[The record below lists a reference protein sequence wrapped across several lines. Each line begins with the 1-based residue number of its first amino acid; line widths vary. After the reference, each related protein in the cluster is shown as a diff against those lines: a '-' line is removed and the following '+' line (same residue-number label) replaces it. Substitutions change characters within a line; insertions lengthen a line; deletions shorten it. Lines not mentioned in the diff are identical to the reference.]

1 MTTLFTREMTQPLKQ
16 GTHYN
21 IIILAAG
28 ASTRMGQPKQLL
40 QYNEASLIQHAI
52 DEALAAG
59 AQKVLVVLGAG
70 AEKISEQIN
79 KRQAN
84 ILYNKN
90 WEEGMA
96 SSIREGVQQSVL
108 LSANVDA
115 VILMVC
121 DQPYVN
127 AALLRNIVSRHVE
140 SGKQI
145 VASQYKDTLGTPV
158 LFQKSFFPELLKL
171 KGDTGAKAILMDNK
185 DQVEPVRF
193 PLGDIDIDNQAD
205 YEMLLQQ
212 KL

>member
-1 MTTLFTREMTQPLKQ
+1 MLFTREMKQQLKQ

-40 QYNEASLIQHAI
+40 KYNDANLIQHAI

-59 AQKVLVVLGAG
+59 SQKVLVVLGSG

-79 KRQAN
+79 KKQAN

-96 SSIREGVQQSVL
+96 SSIREGLQQSLL
-108 LSANVDA
+108 LSANVD
-115 VILMVC
+115 VIILMVC

-127 AALLRNIVSRHVE
+127 AALLRNLVNQHIE
-140 SGKQI
+140 SGKPI
-145 VASQYKDTLGTPV
+145 VASQYKDTLG
-158 LFQKSFFPELLKL
+158 
-171 KGDTGAKAILMDNK
+171 
-185 DQVEPVRF
+185 
-193 PLGDIDIDNQAD
+193 
-205 YEMLLQQ
+205 
-212 KL
+212 

>member
-1 MTTLFTREMTQPLKQ
+1 MLFIREMKQPLKQ

-40 QYNEASLIQHAI
+40 KYNDGNLVQHSI
-52 DEALAAG
+52 EEALAAG

-70 AEKISEQIN
+70 AEQISEKIN
-79 KRQAN
+79 KRHAN
-84 ILYNKN
+84 VLYNKN
-90 WEEGMA
+90 WEEGIA
-96 SSIREGVQQSVL
+96 SSIREGLKQSLL
-108 LSANVDA
+108 LSANIDA

-127 AALLRNIVSRHVE
+127 AALLRNLVHHHME
-140 SGKQI
+140 SGKHI

-158 LFQKSFFPELLKL
+158 LFHKSFFPELLKL
-171 KGDTGAKAILMDNK
+171 KGDTGAKKILMENK
-185 DQVEPVRF
+185 EQVQAVRF
-193 PLGDIDIDNQAD
+193 PLGDIDIDNIAD
-205 YEMLLQQ
+205 YEMLLQH

>member
-1 MTTLFTREMTQPLKQ
+1 MLFIRETKQPLKQ

-40 QYNEASLIQHAI
+40 KYNDGNLVQHSI

-59 AQKVLVVLGAG
+59 GQKVLVVLGAG
-70 AEKISEQIN
+70 AEQISEKVD

-84 ILYNKN
+84 VLYNKN
-90 WEEGMA
+90 WEEGIA
-96 SSIREGVQQSVL
+96 SSIREGLQQSLL
-108 LSANVDA
+108 LSANIDSI
-115 VILMVC
+115 ILMVC

-127 AALLRNIVSRHVE
+127 AALLRNLVNQHIE

-158 LFQKSFFPELLKL
+158 LFHKSFFPELLKL
-171 KGDTGAKAILMDNK
+171 KGDTGAKKILMENK
-185 DQVEPVRF
+185 EQVQAVRF
-193 PLGDIDIDNQAD
+193 PLGDIDIDNIAD
-205 YEMLLQQ
+205 YEMLLQH

>member
-1 MTTLFTREMTQPLKQ
+1 M
-16 GTHYN
+16 HYN

-40 QYNEASLIQHAI
+40 AYNDANLMQHAI

-59 AQKVLVVLGAG
+59 SQQVIVVLGSG
-70 AEKISEQIN
+70 GEKISEQIN
-79 KRQAN
+79 KKQAN
-84 ILYNKN
+84 VLYNKN
-90 WEEGMA
+90 WQEGIA
-96 SSIREGVQQSVL
+96 SSIRAGLQQSLL

-127 AALLRNIVSRHVE
+127 AALLRNLVSQHIE
-140 SGKQI
+140 SGKHI

-158 LFQKSFFPELLKL
+158 LFHKTLFPQLLKL
-171 KGDTGAKAILMDNK
+171 TGDTGAKKILMESK
-185 DQVEPVRF
+185 EQVQAVRF
-193 PLGDIDIDNQAD
+193 PLGDIDIDHMAD
-205 YEMLLQQ
+205 YEMLLQH

>member
-1 MTTLFTREMTQPLKQ
+1 MLFIHEMKQSLKQ

-40 QYNEASLIQHAI
+40 KYNGANFIQHAI

-59 AQKVLVVLGAG
+59 AQKVLVVLGSE
-70 AEKISEQIN
+70 AEKISDQLN
-79 KRQAN
+79 KKQAN
-84 ILYNKN
+84 VLYNKN

-96 SSIREGVQQSVL
+96 SSIREGLQQSL
-108 LSANVDA
+108 LISANVDA

-127 AALLRNIVSRHVE
+127 AALLKNIINQHIE
-140 SGKQI
+140 SGKPI

-158 LFQKSFFPELLKL
+158 LFHKSFFPELLKL
-171 KGDTGAKAILMDNK
+171 KGDLGAKKILMDNK
-185 DQVEPVRF
+185 EQVQAVRF
-193 PLGDIDIDNQAD
+193 PLGDIDIDNMAD
-205 YEMLLQQ
+205 YEMLLQH

>member
-1 MTTLFTREMTQPLKQ
+1 MLFIPEMKQPLKQ

-40 QYNEASLIQHAI
+40 QYHDVNLIQHAI

-59 AQKVLVVLGAG
+59 AQKVLVVLGSN

-79 KRQAN
+79 KKQAN
-84 ILYNKN
+84 VLYNKN
-90 WEEGMA
+90 WEEGIA
-96 SSIREGVQQSVL
+96 TSIKEGLQQSL
-108 LSANVDA
+108 LVSANLDA
-115 VILMVC
+115 IILMVC

-127 AALLRNIVSRHVE
+127 AALLKNLVSQHVE
-140 SGKQI
+140 SQKNI

-158 LFQKSFFPELLKL
+158 LFHKSFFPELLKL
-171 KGDTGAKAILMDNK
+171 RGDAGAKKILMDNSE
-185 DQVEPVRF
+185 QVQAVRF
-193 PLGDIDIDNQAD
+193 PLGDIDIDNMAD

-212 KL
+212 KM

>member
-1 MTTLFTREMTQPLKQ
+1 MLFIREMKQQLKQ

-28 ASTRMGQPKQLL
+28 ASTRLGQPKQLL
-40 QYNEASLIQHAI
+40 KYNDTNFIQHAI

-59 AQKVLVVLGAG
+59 PQKVLVVLGSE
-70 AEKISEQIN
+70 AEKISEQLN

-84 ILYNKN
+84 VLYNKN
-90 WEEGMA
+90 WEEGIA
-96 SSIREGVQQSVL
+96 SSIREGLQQSL
-108 LSANVDA
+108 LISANVDA
-115 VILMVC
+115 VLLMVC

-127 AALLRNIVSRHVE
+127 AALLKNIVNQHME
-140 SGKQI
+140 SGKPI

-158 LFQKSFFPELLKL
+158 LFHKSLFPDLLKL
-171 KGDTGAKAILMDNK
+171 KGDTGAKKILMDNK
-185 DQVEPVRF
+185 EQVQAVRF
-193 PLGDIDIDNQAD
+193 PLGDIDIDNMAD

>member
-1 MTTLFTREMTQPLKQ
+1 MKQLLKQ

-40 QYNEASLIQHAI
+40 KYNDANLIQHAI

-59 AQKVLVVLGAG
+59 SQKVLIVLGSG

-79 KRQAN
+79 KKQAN

-96 SSIREGVQQSVL
+96 SSIKEGLQQSLL
-108 LSANVDA
+108 LSANVD
-115 VILMVC
+115 VIILMVC

-127 AALLRNIVSRHVE
+127 AALLRNLLNQHIE
-140 SGKQI
+140 SGKPI
-145 VASQYKDTLGTPV
+145 IASQYKDTLGTPV
-158 LFQKSFFPELLKL
+158 LFHKSFFPELLKL
-171 KGDTGAKAILMDNK
+171 KGDTGAKTIVMENK
-185 DQVEPVRF
+185 EHVQTVRF
-193 PLGDIDIDNQAD
+193 PLGDIDIDNMAD

>member
-1 MTTLFTREMTQPLKQ
+1 MLFIPEMKQPLKQ

-40 QYNEASLIQHAI
+40 KYHDVNLIQHAI

-59 AQKVLVVLGAG
+59 AQKVLVVLGSN

-79 KRQAN
+79 KKQAN
-84 ILYNKN
+84 VLYNKN
-90 WEEGMA
+90 WEEGIA
-96 SSIREGVQQSVL
+96 SSIKEGLQQSLL
-108 LSANVDA
+108 LSANLDA
-115 VILMVC
+115 IILMVC

-127 AALLRNIVSRHVE
+127 AALLKNLVSQHVE
-140 SGKQI
+140 SQKNI

-158 LFQKSFFPELLKL
+158 LFHKSFFPELLKL
-171 KGDTGAKAILMDNK
+171 KGDAGAKKILMDNSE
-185 DQVEPVRF
+185 QVQAVRF
-193 PLGDIDIDNQAD
+193 PLGDIDIDNMAD

-212 KL
+212 KM

>member
-1 MTTLFTREMTQPLKQ
+1 MLFIPEMKQPLKQ

-40 QYNEASLIQHAI
+40 KYNDVNLIQHTI

-59 AQKVLVVLGAG
+59 AQKVLVVLGSN

-79 KRQAN
+79 KKQAN
-84 ILYNKN
+84 VLYNKN
-90 WEEGMA
+90 WEEGIA
-96 SSIREGVQQSVL
+96 SSIKEGLQQSL
-108 LSANVDA
+108 LVSSNLDA
-115 VILMVC
+115 IILMVC

-127 AALLRNIVSRHVE
+127 AALLKNLVSQHVE
-140 SGKQI
+140 SQKNI

-158 LFQKSFFPELLKL
+158 LFHKSFFPDLLKL
-171 KGDTGAKAILMDNK
+171 KGDAGAKKILMDNSE
-185 DQVEPVRF
+185 QVQAVRF
-193 PLGDIDIDNQAD
+193 PLGDIDIDNMAD

-212 KL
+212 KM